1 MANRAFLI
9 GNGLSRKGFDL
20 RSIKNRGVIVGC
32 NNLYKDFAPDIL
44 VATDHPI
51 MHEIYRSGYCYTAN
65 CYFRDWVTVP
75 VQNFD
80 MIFNKIVL
88 HN

>member
-51 MHEIYRSGYCYTAN
+51 MNISKWLLLYCKL
-65 CYFRDWVTVP
+65 F
-75 VQNFD
+75 F
-80 MIFNKIVL
+80 
-88 HN
+88 